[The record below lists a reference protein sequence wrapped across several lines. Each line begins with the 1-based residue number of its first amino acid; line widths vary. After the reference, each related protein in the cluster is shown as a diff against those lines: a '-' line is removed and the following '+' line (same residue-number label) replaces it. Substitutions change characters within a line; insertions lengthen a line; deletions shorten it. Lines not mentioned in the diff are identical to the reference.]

1 MISNRFLKILKF
13 DISIN
18 QIVITSNR
26 VGDTNNMT
34 DMNPLHSE
42 AMILRRDM
50 DVYQRTHEIVRAC
63 QSNSLIFLK
72 RMRKIAK
79 DMGEDPEEITLQAC
93 TCYGLI
99 GSNTLY
105 DKEKE
110 SEQIGVPKLIK
121 SHMVVNIGES
131 FIDPSTEVNS
141 LEDPQYFT
149 DIIEGD
155 EIYQRAIAANPTYNR
170 DQHEEEFRGF
180 KEFAMNEGEEVH
192 VNWSSYETDMHTHLD
207 SLERRRRVHP
217 L

>member
-1 MISNRFLKILKF
+1 
-13 DISIN
+13 
-18 QIVITSNR
+18 
-26 VGDTNNMT
+26 MT

-99 GSNTLY
+99 GSNTSY
-105 DKEKE
+105 EKEKE

-121 SHMVVNIGES
+121 SHMVVHMGEKFIDS
-131 FIDPSTEVNS
+131 ETGRDFIDPSTEVNS
-141 LEDPQYFT
+141 LEYPIYAHPMAM
-149 DIIEGD
+149 EAD

-170 DQHEEEFRGF
+170 DQHAEEFRGF
-180 KEFAMNEGEEVH
+180 KEFERQANADPYQVKMNPNHCEK
-192 VNWSSYETDMHTHLD
+192 DMNDFLD

>member
-1 MISNRFLKILKF
+1 
-13 DISIN
+13 
-18 QIVITSNR
+18 
-26 VGDTNNMT
+26 MT

-180 KEFAMNEGEEVH
+180 KEFERQANADPYQVKMNPNHCEK
-192 VNWSSYETDMHTHLD
+192 DMNDFLD